1 MLVIVLIG
9 LALCALLVWRH
20 HRRSVA
26 TPPAPAVAPVAAAS
40 VSTATTPPVVTPVPP
55 MDTFQSGVKL
65 DSRTS
70 TTPDAETKRRLLER
84 LQAEGRRQR
93 PELQRN

>member
-1 MLVIVLIG
+1 MLLLVLIG
-9 LALCALLVWRH
+9 LALCALLVRRH

-26 TPPAPAVAPVAAAS
+26 APPVAVAAPVAAAP
-40 VSTATTPPVVTPVPP
+40 VPTATTPPAVTSVPP
-55 MDTFQSGVKL
+55 MDAFQSGVKL
-65 DSRTS
+65 DARTS

-84 LQAEGRRQR
+84 LQAEERRQR